1 MMKTSKDKKEKQSLL
16 NKIFLRSLTLEYSFN
31 YERQQALGFAF
42 TMIPALK
49 KLYKHEE
56 EMAKALKRHLEFF
69 NTTPYISNF
78 IFGITV
84 AMEEEN
90 ARSKDFDTSTINSVK
105 ASLMGSLSGIG
116 DSLYWGTIRLI
127 ATGIGTSLALKGN
140 FLGVILFFLIF
151 NVPTVILSY
160 TYLQIGYRVGTS
172 FLSKLSSSGL
182 MEKLTYGASILGLLV
197 IGGMSATM
205 IKTYVPLKIG
215 VGDSATKVQSILDQI
230 MPGLIP
236 LGIFWV
242 IYWLLGKGYK
252 TTTLL
257 LGIFV
262 IGILFTWVGVF
273 GVEPTK

>member
-1 MMKTSKDKKEKQSLL
+1 MKTSDEKKEKNRLL

-42 TMIPALK
+42 TMIPALR
-49 KLYKHEE
+49 KLYKRKE
-56 EMAKALKRHLEFF
+56 EMAKALQRHLEFF
-69 NTTPYISNF
+69 NVTPYVSTF
-78 IFGITV
+78 IFGLTV

-140 FLGVILFFLIF
+140 FLGVILFFLFF
-151 NVPTVILSY
+151 NIPTLVLSY
-160 TYLQIGYRVGTS
+160 TYLQLGYRVGTN

-197 IGGMSATM
+197 IGGMSASM
-205 IKTYVPLKIG
+205 IKTYVPIDIG
-215 VGDSATKVQSILDQI
+215 VEDSPTKVQDILDQI

-236 LGIFWV
+236 LGIFW
-242 IYWLLGKGYK
+242 ILYWLLGKGVK

-257 LGIFV
+257 IGIFV
-262 IGILFTWVGVF
+262 VGILFTFLGVF
-273 GVEPTK
+273 GIQPTE